1 MDSISLEPRKL
12 NFTKLEANY
21 QKAKKS
27 SSKKWMLIWLFV
39 ILSIG
44 AILTGYFTLNNDPK
58 SNISKTELASNNL
71 PVEQTQNNS
80 NPSSNIGSHKDQ
92 PNNSSENN
100 SQTSSSASPSVD
112 LNIKT
117 VTKTTD
123 PVAEIRSA
131 STSHEDLKSVSDK
144 SLSNTKASTS
154 NSKPVVKEA
163 KIEQKN
169 NTVTEPTDAAEKNT
183 TSTNSTESKNKQT
196 ESKSSSRKTAT
207 SSPKN
212 STQTQSAHAS
222 NTNVNETAV
231 NNKSVSKED
240 HTNKKENKQSV
251 SEKNNETNNKTVT
264 PENSSAESAA
274 TEKNTNTETRSKET
288 PLKENESTTSA
299 KNETVTASP
308 EKTISSEQ
316 TTLSAIDTTNKGK
329 EPVKSVNNPKTNDL
343 VANITPSNSA
353 KKESDHHFTLST
365 EIVYSNIHY
374 AAKPNDKATSIYNQN
389 GNNFSQLYTNGI
401 SGNNYRLL
409 SGAVIL
415 GYNYKNTY
423 GINAGVGFFNVE
435 TKVNGKAFAQTKTQ
449 MVFDHYTYDS
459 LMQITD
465 TVYKVGSTRQVN
477 VVNGDTVEAQDYLN
491 NIRFVTIP
499 LNFSYQFKFSKFGIQ
514 PQAGIQYAIPIN
526 SNQLIATNPYKFEYS
541 KNKLFFSP
549 RSIFFDLALKL
560 SYNIS
565 TNASLYIKQ
574 GYFFNNRSIYNVD
587 YVLDYRLKNVYTTFG
602 VCIKLK

>member
-44 AILTGYFTLNNDPK
+44 AIFTGYFTLTNDTI
-58 SNISKTELASNNL
+58 SNPSNSELANNNSQA
-71 PVEQTQNNS
+71 EQTQNNS
-80 NPSSNIGSHKDQ
+80 NPSSDIGSHKDQ

-100 SQTSSSASPSVD
+100 TQTSSASPSVD

-117 VTKTTD
+117 EDKTTD

-131 STSHEDLKSVSDK
+131 STSHEDLNSVSDK

-154 NSKPVVKEA
+154 NAQPIVKEE
-163 KIEQKN
+163 KIKQKN
-169 NTVTEPTDAAEKNT
+169 NAVTEPTDAAEKNT
-183 TSTNSTESKNKQT
+183 RSTNSTESKNKQT
-196 ESKSSSRKTAT
+196 ESKNSSRKTGT

-212 STQTQSAHAS
+212 STQTQSPHAS

-231 NNKSVSKED
+231 SNKSVSKED
-240 HTNKKENKQSV
+240 HTDKKENKQSV
-251 SEKNNETNNKTVT
+251 SEKNNETNNKPVT

-274 TEKNTNTETRSKET
+274 TEKSTNTETRSKET
-288 PLKENESTTSA
+288 PLKENENTPVA
-299 KNETVTASP
+299 KNETATASP
-308 EKTISSEQ
+308 EKIISAEQ
-316 TTLSAIDTTNKGK
+316 KILSAIDTTEKGK
-329 EPVKSVNNPKTNDL
+329 EPVKSVNDPKTNDL

-374 AAKPNDKATSIYNQN
+374 TAKPNDKATSIYNQN

-401 SGNNYRLL
+401 TGNNYRLL
-409 SGAVIL
+409 SGSAIV

-435 TKVNGKAFAQTKTQ
+435 TKVNGKAFSQTKTQ

-499 LNFSYQFKFSKFGIQ
+499 LNFSYQFNISKFGVQ